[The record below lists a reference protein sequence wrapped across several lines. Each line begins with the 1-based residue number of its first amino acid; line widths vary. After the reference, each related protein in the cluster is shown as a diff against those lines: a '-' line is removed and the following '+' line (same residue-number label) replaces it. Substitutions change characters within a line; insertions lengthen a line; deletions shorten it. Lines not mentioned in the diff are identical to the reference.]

1 MGSTVPSPESGRSA
15 LLTIDMQRD
24 FALPS
29 SPAHIPGTLEVAG
42 RIGTLVQAFRSAHRP
57 IVHMLRLYLPDGS
70 NADLPR
76 RAYLEA
82 GNQLVSPGTPGAEL
96 LDELKPEP
104 SVALDADLL
113 LSGEPQQVGPREW
126 LMYKPRWGAF
136 YRTALEGHLRALGVD
151 TVVVCGCNFPNC
163 PRTTIYEAS
172 ERDFN
177 IVFLHDATSGGYA
190 RGLEELRG
198 IGVVIQDADEC
209 ASRLRE
215 TPFVGG
221 PA

>member
-1 MGSTVPSPESGRSA
+1 
-15 LLTIDMQRD
+15 MQRD
-24 FALPS
+24 FALS
-29 SPAHIPGTLEVAG
+29 SSAAHIPGTLEAAG
-42 RIGTLVQAFRSAHRP
+42 RIGALVKAFRSANRP
-57 IVHMLRLYLPDGS
+57 IVHMVRLYFPDGS

-76 RAYLEA
+76 RPYLQA
-82 GNQLVSPGTPGAEL
+82 GNQLVCPGTPGAEL

-113 LSGEPQQVGPREW
+113 LSGEPQQVGSREW

-172 ERDFN
+172 ERDFH
-177 IVFLHDATSGGYA
+177 IVFVRDATSGVYA
-190 RGLEELRG
+190 RGLDELKSLGVAVQDVDDCAAWLHGSMG
-198 IGVVIQDADEC
+198 IRVPPTSGNIRTE
-209 ASRLRE
+209 
-215 TPFVGG
+215 
-221 PA
+221 